1 MTSDNM
7 AGTMAHGFR
16 GRNPANFDKANSQA
30 SLESTSP
37 RNGAL

>member
-7 AGTMAHGFR
+7 AGTMGEGFR
-16 GRNPANFDKANSQA
+16 GRKPGNMDKANSQA

-37 RNGAL
+37 RAA